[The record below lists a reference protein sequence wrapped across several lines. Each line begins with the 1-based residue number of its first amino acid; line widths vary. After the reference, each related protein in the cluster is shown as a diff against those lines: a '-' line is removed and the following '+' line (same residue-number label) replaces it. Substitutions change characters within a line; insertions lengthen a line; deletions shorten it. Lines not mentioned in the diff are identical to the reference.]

1 MIRTLWFALKV
12 AVLIALAYWLAE
24 RPGEVSVTWLGYRI
38 DTSVGI
44 LLLAL
49 AVLIAIASVA
59 YYIWRSLRRAPK
71 AMGQGMQ
78 NSRRKRG
85 YKALT
90 QGMVAVAAGEAD
102 EAARHAKRADSL
114 LDEPPL
120 TMLLSAQ
127 AAQLNGDEAAAKR
140 YFSAMLENPE
150 TRFLGLRGLLTQALR
165 EGDQAAALDYVRQA
179 HSMRPRT
186 PWVLN
191 SLFDLSERGGDF
203 ASADR
208 ALSEAAKFKALP
220 APEAARKRAVVALE
234 RAQDA
239 AREGNSAE
247 ALRQAREANKLA
259 PDLVPAAQLLAE
271 QLLAKGQRRK
281 ALKVLGKTWTLAP
294 HPDLAALY
302 LSAQAGG
309 GGGKAGISE
318 AEGLTR
324 LKSLG
329 ALTAARPDHPES
341 HLALARAALDA
352 RLWGEARRHLKR
364 AAGPGK
370 LEDGL
375 EGNDIGETVCRL
387 MARLEER
394 ENDDR
399 EAAHAWLARAARA
412 PKDPAWTCTACGA
425 VSPAW
430 SARCG
435 ACEGFDTLAWQPP
448 PRVAAALLEAAAR
461 RSPVLE
467 HQAERD
473 AEAAANGGPVAQIIG
488 RSTGA

>member
-49 AVLIAIASVA
+49 AVLIAVASVT

-102 EAARHAKRADSL
+102 EAARHARRADSL

-179 HSMRPRT
+179 HAMRPRT

-191 SLFDLSERGGDF
+191 SLFDLSERSGDL

-208 ALSEAAKFKALP
+208 ALTEAAKFKALP

-239 AREGNSAE
+239 ARDGNGAE
-247 ALRQAREANKLA
+247 ALRLAREANKLA
-259 PDLVPAAQLLAE
+259 PDLIPAAQLLAE
-271 QLLAKGQRRK
+271 QFLAKGQRRK
-281 ALKVLGKTWTLAP
+281 ALKVLEKTWALAP

-302 LSAQAGG
+302 LSAESSGG
-309 GGGKAGISE
+309 SKSGMTE
-318 AEGLTR
+318 AEGLAR
-324 LKSLG
+324 LKRLG
-329 ALTAARPDHPES
+329 SLTATNRDHPES

-352 RLWGEARRHLKR
+352 HLWGEARRHLKI
-364 AAGPGK
+364 AAGP
-370 LEDGL
+370 DGL
-375 EGNDIGETVCRL
+375 DGNDIGETVCRL
-387 MARLEER
+387 MARLEEQ
-394 ENDDR
+394 ENGDR
-399 EAAHAWLARAARA
+399 EAAHTWLARAARA

-467 HQAERD
+467 HQAEID